1 MESENNQSKTRKIL
15 LREEAKKPLDATR
28 RTTIASF
35 FGAVVAAATAAF
47 YPRTATAAPGDPVIL
62 GQDNLSDT
70 LTTISGPVKLTAG
83 ELPNN
88 GITLDA
94 AVEYV
99 NCDIVLVSEAVH
111 VACGIAWRPGQSAL
125 IATLND
131 VQPGIRLMAA
141 VLGPDTGSVTIH
153 LSKKPASPVRV
164 SILIIDSMH
173 TISTC

>member
-1 MESENNQSKTRKIL
+1 MQPENRQSKTR
-15 LREEAKKPLDATR
+15 RPQSGEEAMTPERATR
-28 RTTIASF
+28 RTTIAAF
-35 FGAVVAAATAAF
+35 LGAAVAAVAAALNSTK
-47 YPRTATAAPGDPVIL
+47 ATAAPGDPVIL
-62 GQDNLSDT
+62 GQNNESDA

-94 AVEYV
+94 AIEYV
-99 NCDIVLVSEAVH
+99 NCDTVVVSEATH

-131 VQPGIRLMAA
+131 VQPGLRLVAA

-153 LSKKPASPVRV
+153 LSRQPDSPVRV
-164 SILIIDSMH
+164 SILIMDSMH
-173 TISTC
+173 TISRC